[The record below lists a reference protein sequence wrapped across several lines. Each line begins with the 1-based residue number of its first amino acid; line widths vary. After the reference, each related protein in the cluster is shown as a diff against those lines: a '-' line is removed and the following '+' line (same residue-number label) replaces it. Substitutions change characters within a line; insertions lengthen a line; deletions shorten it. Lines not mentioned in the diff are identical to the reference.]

1 MLPAPA
7 TPEPRQT
14 IQMSDAPTPFP
25 PTGPQ
30 HGTVDTFDSHA
41 CLGTIVDSAERRWPF
56 QGTSLVDGS
65 REVDPGTPVTFV
77 VARRHGGTF
86 EADLIAPLRA
96 EAVRAGVERVLE
108 CETRRSIDDAIV
120 AGYQKHPQTEAD
132 AHAATASLRAAI
144 EEQPW

>member
-56 QGTSLVDGS
+56 QCTSLVDGS

-86 EADLIAPLRA
+86 EADLIAPILPA
-96 EAVRAGVERVLE
+96 DESEQLE
-108 CETRRSIDDAIV
+108 EKR
-120 AGYQKHPQTEAD
+120 
-132 AHAATASLRAAI
+132 
-144 EEQPW
+144 